1 MYLDNVIRISSSEY
15 NFSIERDLAYYMF
28 TSIPANYR
36 DVVMRLIALRDAS
49 LEDLKTYRFSNADE
63 DIYFVFTVLSSVP
76 FLRDP
81 SQSRVDALRKL
92 INEIGEFAEECKKN
106 PPSDDIHLCSNA
118 ISLHTILTKTLEK
131 ALSGEVVKI
140 PEAFILGALI
150 RVTVLARELNLSR
163 YDIIALLL
171 SFLCIYKS
179 ARMFVKKRIILNG
192 KGYHFYIFYK
202 LER

>member
-1 MYLDNVIRISSSEY
+1 MYLDDVIRISSSEY

-76 FLRDP
+76 FLRNP
-81 SQSRVDALRKL
+81 SQSRVDALRKS

-106 PPSDDIHLCSNA
+106 PPSDVHLCSNA
-118 ISLHTILTKTLEK
+118 ISLYAILTKTLEK
-131 ALSGEVVKI
+131 VLSGEVVKI

-150 RVTVLARELNLSR
+150 RVTVLVRELNLSR

-171 SFLCIYKS
+171 AFLCTYKS

-192 KGYHFYIFYK
+192 KGHHFYIFYK
-202 LER
+202 FER